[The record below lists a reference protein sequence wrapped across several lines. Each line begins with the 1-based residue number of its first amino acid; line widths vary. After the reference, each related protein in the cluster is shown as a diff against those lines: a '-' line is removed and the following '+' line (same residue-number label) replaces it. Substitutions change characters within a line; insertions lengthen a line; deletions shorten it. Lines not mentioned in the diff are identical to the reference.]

1 MVVVSDNGVA
11 FTHSTLLIA
20 KKARRVRKE
29 RCIVTSGNDWTRGM
43 VYKRNLKHMAREAR
57 MISVGE
63 RATEKKSRGRTSIR
77 SIYEQSRAGNGLWP
91 GTVSDEQSQPAC
103 FYRA

>member
-11 FTHSTLLIA
+11 FAHSTVLIA

-29 RCIVTSGNDWTRGM
+29 RCIVTSGNWTRRM

-77 SIYEQSRAGNGLWP
+77 SIYEQIRAGNGLWP